1 MERSTKGVLFLV
13 ASAVSFGFMPIFA
26 KLAYQTGVGVDE
38 LLFLRFLVAFA
49 VMGAF
54 LSSTRRIALPSSRDL
69 AILLGLGAI
78 AYFLQSSFYF
88 TSLLY
93 SPVPIVVLV
102 LYTYPAFV
110 TVGSHLLGWERI
122 TRRVAVSVATAV
134 VGLILVAN
142 PFGNSLGLGAVLA
155 LLASITY
162 TVYILSSS
170 GVLKRVRGELASFYV
185 MGGACLSFG
194 VADLAT
200 GSTSLGWQP
209 YGWVWIILIALVSTV
224 LAVTTFFLGL
234 ALIGPSRSSLISLL
248 EPLTSVTLSF
258 LIFGEILATI
268 QAVGGAMILLSALVV
283 ATRSSSKSGRRKTVA
298 KETPDP
304 PV

>member
-1 MERSTKGVLFLV
+1 MLFLA
-13 ASAVSFGFMPIFA
+13 ASAISFGFMPIFA
-26 KLAYQTGVGVDE
+26 KLSYQAGVGVDE
-38 LLFLRFLVAFA
+38 LLFMRFLVAFA
-49 VMGAF
+49 MMGAL
-54 LSSTRRIALPSSRDL
+54 LSSSRRLALPSRRDL
-69 AILLGLGAI
+69 LLLVGLGAI

-93 SPVPIVVLV
+93 SPVPVVVLV

-110 TVGSHLLGWERI
+110 TIGSHLLGWERI
-122 TRRVAVSVATAV
+122 TRRVGISVAIAV

-142 PFGNSLGLGAVLA
+142 PFGNPLGLGAVLA

-185 MGGACLSFG
+185 MGGACFSFG
-194 VADLAT
+194 AAAFAT
-200 GSTSLGWQP
+200 GSVTLDWQP
-209 YGWVWIILIALVSTV
+209 FGWIWILLIATVSTV

-248 EPLTSVTLSF
+248 EPLTSVTLAF
-258 LIFGEILATI
+258 LIFGEILVTVQVI
-268 QAVGGAMILLSALVV
+268 GGALILLSALIV
-283 ATRSSSKSGRRKTVA
+283 ATRSSSEFGKSRIGSKGNPKRR
-298 KETPDP
+298 E
-304 PV
+304 